1 MNRSRA
7 LSESRLRSLRRELE
21 RSCSRYPEQD
31 PRHYAA
37 AAALLRMDGGSYGTC
52 DGCGD
57 EIPFSRLSVLPE
69 TRYCVTCSTRVL
81 VS

>member
-1 MNRSRA
+1 MNRSRG
-7 LSESRLRSLRRELE
+7 LSNTQMRMLRRELE
-21 RSCSRYPEQD
+21 RAHARYPEAD

-37 AAALLRMDGGSYGTC
+37 SAALLRMDGGSYGEC
-52 DGCGD
+52 GGCGD
-57 EIPFSRLSVLPE
+57 AIPFSRLSVLPE